1 MNLMNR
7 FRDKQKVTALLK
19 KIEEIAKPDKDYSI
33 MEICGTHTVAIS
45 RWGLRGILPKNIR
58 LISGPGCPV
67 CVTSQGEI
75 DLIFDLLDKE
85 DVTVAVYGDLMRV
98 PGTNGENL
106 LYLRGKGKK
115 ILIINSVV
123 ELMKI
128 ADENPEE
135 DFVFVSI
142 GFETTT
148 PQTAFLIKEAAKKG
162 VKNISVLLFNKTMPE
177 ILKLL
182 LEDENLAINGFIAP
196 GHVSTVTGDELYY
209 EIIRKNRAAVITGF
223 EPVEILEGV
232 MEIIKQVNTN
242 IFYVGNCYKRVVSGR
257 KNIKAYELINEV
269 FESSDAVW
277 RGIGLI
283 KNSGLKIRAE
293 YEGFDAMLKYN
304 LKPYSHNERVGCKC
318 GEVLK
323 GYIKPMDCTLF
334 GTYCTYEN
342 PYGPCMVSSEG
353 TCAAYYLYGGVDG

>member
-19 KIEEIAKPDKDYSI
+19 KIEEIVKPEKDYSI

-45 RWGLRGILPKNIR
+45 RWGLRGLLPKNIR

-75 DLIFDLLDKE
+75 DIIFDLLNKH
-85 DVTVAVYGDLMRV
+85 DVTIAVYGDLMRV
-98 PGTNGENL
+98 PNSNGENL
-106 LYLRGKGKK
+106 LHLRGKGKK

-123 ELMKI
+123 ELIRI
-128 ADENPEE
+128 ADKNPEE

-148 PQTAFLIKEAAKKG
+148 PQTAFLIKEAEKKG
-162 VKNISVLLFNKTMPE
+162 IKNLSVLLFNKTMPE
-177 ILKLL
+177 ILNLL
-182 LEDENLAINGFIAP
+182 LADENLAINGFIAP
-196 GHVSTVTGDELYY
+196 GHVSTVTGVELYQG
-209 EIIRKNRAAVITGF
+209 IIRQNRAAVITGF

-242 IFYVGNCYKRVVSGR
+242 NFTVGNCYKRVVSGK
-257 KNIKAYELINEV
+257 KNIKAYELMYDV
-269 FESSDAVW
+269 FESFDAVW

-283 KNSGLKIRAE
+283 RNSGLKIRVK
-293 YEGFDAMLKYN
+293 YEDFDAMLKYN
-304 LKPYSHNERVGCKC
+304 LKAYSYNERAGCKC

-323 GYIKPMDCTLF
+323 GYIKPMDCPLF
-334 GTYCTYEN
+334 GSFCTYEN

-353 TCAAYYLYGGVDG
+353 TCAAYYLYGGIDG